1 MANNLKINTSIVFSL
16 ISVFCGYSFNL
27 KFMLDTLGG
36 KILNDKQVSY
46 TLIGKKMFEKEKNKN
61 NPIII
66 IKKDFVNES
75 FYNIH
80 KMNKYDNIIE

>member
-46 TLIGKKMFEKEKNKN
+46 TLIGKKMFEKDKNK
-61 NPIII
+61 
-66 IKKDFVNES
+66 
-75 FYNIH
+75 
-80 KMNKYDNIIE
+80 IIEMKIMIILLLSLKKIL

>member
-1 MANNLKINTSIVFSL
+1 
-16 ISVFCGYSFNL
+16 
-27 KFMLDTLGG
+27 MLDTLGG

-66 IKKDFVNES
+66 IKEDFVIDS
-75 FYNIH
+75 FYNSY
-80 KMNKYDNIIE
+80 KMNE